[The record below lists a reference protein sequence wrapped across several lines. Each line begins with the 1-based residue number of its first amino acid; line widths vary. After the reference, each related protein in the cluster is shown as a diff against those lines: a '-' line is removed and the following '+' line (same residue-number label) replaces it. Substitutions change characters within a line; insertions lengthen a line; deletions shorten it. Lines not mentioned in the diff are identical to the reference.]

1 MTNHAFQKSVLKVIG
16 VFILALGFVVL
27 ASWLSA
33 KIENPNPQTID
44 YCWDEYSPHESNKV
58 IRHCK
63 IKELIIIYD
72 Q

>member
-33 KIENPNPQTID
+33 KIENPDPQL
-44 YCWDEYSPHESNKV
+44 
-58 IRHCK
+58 
-63 IKELIIIYD
+63 LIIAGMNTALTKAIRSFGIVK
-72 Q
+72 